1 MSTTPSRSAPLRSS
15 TGIFDTWYT
24 LTPQGVLH
32 AFGSPEPDAQQK
44 ALQALLR
51 SEQAV
56 SKSEWGLT
64 NLDLANLQQA
74 QERQWV
80 QLLSR
85 PVSGPDTRLSDFIR
99 HVIAPLSGQRQAVL
113 ASDSGFCL
121 DRVGVEHEEAEAVSA
136 AAADFSEYAKRQS
149 RRGWQGANRY
159 VSFYEDSHL
168 LLPSWS
174 FVPIWVD
181 GSGYWLAIAGEP
193 LLNSLAL
200 VELVWGICL
209 AGNRFAPDF

>member
-1 MSTTPSRSAPLRSS
+1 M
-15 TGIFDTWYT
+15 
-24 LTPQGVLH
+24 TPQGVLY

-51 SEQAV
+51 NEQAV
-56 SKSEWGLT
+56 SKSEWGRS
-64 NLDLANLQQA
+64 NLENANLQQA

-80 QLLSR
+80 QLMSSA
-85 PVSGPDTRLSDFIR
+85 VSGPDTRLSDFIR

-121 DRVGVEHEEAEAVSA
+121 DRVGVEQDEAEAVSA

-159 VSFYEDSHL
+159 VSFYDDPHL

-181 GSGYWLAIAGEP
+181 GAGYWLAIAGEP

-209 AGNRFAPDF
+209 AGNRFAADF

>member
-1 MSTTPSRSAPLRSS
+1 MSTTSSRSGPLRSS

-24 LTPQGVLH
+24 LTPQGVLY
-32 AFGSPEPDAQQK
+32 AFGSATPDAQQQ

-51 SEQAV
+51 SEQAM
-56 SKSEWGLT
+56 SKSEWGISHLEH
-64 NLDLANLQQA
+64 ANVRQA
-74 QERQWV
+74 QERQWL
-80 QLLSR
+80 QLLTR

-113 ASDSGFCL
+113 ASDTGFCL
-121 DRVGVEHEEAEAVSA
+121 DRVGVEQAEAEAVSA

-149 RRGWQGANRY
+149 RRGWQGASRY
-159 VSFYEDSHL
+159 VSFHQDAHL
-168 LLPSWS
+168 LLPSWT